1 MMNKNEITELAEK
14 ARQGNKTAFE
24 KLYKEFY
31 PKLYYFVK
39 QNVSAPDAAEDI
51 TAETFCSAME
61 HINELHSSESFVG
74 WLYCI
79 AYHKCMDYNK
89 KTALDRKCLAA
100 LLFSGVLLCA
110 VVCCA
115 LLMLRQTFNRK
126 IELMYDTIGHFE
138 FMTTADRQDL
148 IAAFT
153 GDDTVTGKMDVMGT
167 MGIGNMKFEYGI
179 LDDPHNLSHIPLEAG
194 HMPREKGEI
203 MIDRGVLDKL
213 GFFGGVG
220 DTIELDKGKYTIVG
234 VTAKDKSS
242 GRSIYGYR
250 QGSVLKQLE
259 NSESNYYASDD
270 DKKISEH
277 NIPLI
282 FISEKENQEPLYTWV
297 MLYNIRGIDHNTTD
311 KDKIYSLNI
320 NKHLQKE
327 GLPSI
332 PAGNFP
338 LFERVLDTV

>member
-1 MMNKNEITELAEK
+1 MALSKLSGGTAKELT
-14 ARQGNKTAFE
+14 RF
-24 KLYKEFY
+24 
-31 PKLYYFVK
+31 
-39 QNVSAPDAAEDI
+39 
-51 TAETFCSAME
+51 TFKY
-61 HINELHSSESFVG
+61 
-74 WLYCI
+74 WRK
-79 AYHKCMDYNK
+79 HKK
-89 KTALDRKCLAA
+89 SLAA

-126 IELMYDTIGHFE
+126 IESMYDTIGHFE
-138 FMTTADRQDL
+138 FMTTADRQDF

-250 QGSVLKQLE
+250 QGSVLNQLE
-259 NSESNYYASDD
+259 NAESNYYASDD

-277 NIPLI
+277 NILLI

-297 MLYNIRGIDHNTTD
+297 MLYNIRGVDHKTTD

-327 GLPSI
+327 GLQSI